1 MILDPELVVLI
12 HDFILDREPGVKGMT
27 KGALE
32 GALGRIESRRHYEKS
47 QRRV

>member
-1 MILDPELVVLI
+1 MLDPALVVLI
-12 HDFILDREPGVKGMT
+12 HDFILDREPGVKGMN

-32 GALGRIESRRHYEKS
+32 GALGRIEKAASLRES